1 VADGIPIA
9 ERDLNLFCASENLV
23 MIAGS
28 CRIWHRARRRA
39 LLAAYEP
46 VMADNHRGVI
56 GISLMALTNAEKQAR
71 WRERHLKNENG
82 TKLRAQFIFDASTR
96 AQLKR
101 IACHKGC
108 SVTSLI
114 KEWAAS
120 AERRITHQLS
130 GKALKQYY
138 DGE

>member
-1 VADGIPIA
+1 
-9 ERDLNLFCASENLV
+9 
-23 MIAGS
+23 
-28 CRIWHRARRRA
+28 
-39 LLAAYEP
+39 
-46 VMADNHRGVI
+46 MAV
-56 GISLMALTNAEKQAR
+56 TNGEKQAS

-82 TKLRAQFIFDASTR
+82 NKLRAQFIFDASTK

-101 IACHKGC
+101 IACHKGS

-130 GKALKQYY
+130 GKAAKAVLRWRI
-138 DGE
+138 DESSPMSTVISVTRTTRCANERTGHIAIHRAFGPPDFP